1 MNKKIITIIFALAA
15 VYSGAN
21 AQWKQ
26 GDVPPANTRQTKAT
40 IIDTA
45 QVTIYYAF
53 NATNVKDE
61 KTYIDLG
68 WLLVGKRYTKYASY
82 FLAHTDSTYRDVVK
96 KYAHG
101 GGVPR
106 QSNGGKFP
114 SLWSEYQ
121 YDEIFI
127 KDNKLTEYAVMPMA
141 MVRDNCQYTE
151 AYPLQQWALKDEQ
164 QTVCGYRC
172 QKATCR
178 WRGRDYVAWFT
189 AEIPVRCGPWKFGGL
204 PGLIMKV
211 SDTKGEY
218 TFECV
223 QVERRK
229 RPIKQYDF
237 RSFKT
242 VKRDYMLKL
251 QKKININ
258 WTTVLYGGRVT
269 SLEGNNFPDK
279 PYSPMELE

>member
-1 MNKKIITIIFALAA
+1 MNRRILTIILALAA
-15 VYSGAN
+15 ICSGAS

-26 GDVPPANTRQTKAT
+26 GNVPPAITRQTKAT

-61 KTYIDLG
+61 NTYIDLG
-68 WLLVGKRYTKYASY
+68 WLLVGKHYSKYASY
-82 FLAHTDSTYRDVVK
+82 FMAHSDSTYHNVVK
-96 KYAHG
+96 KYAHVG
-101 GGVPR
+101 SAPR
-106 QSNGGKFP
+106 QNNGGKFP

-127 KDNKLTEYAVMPMA
+127 RDNKLTEYAVMPMA

-151 AYPLQQWALKDEQ
+151 AYPLQQWTLKEEQ

-172 QKATCR
+172 QKATCH
-178 WRGRDYVAWFT
+178 WRGRDYEAWFT
-189 AEIPVRCGPWKFGGL
+189 TEIPIRRGPWKFGGL

-211 SDTKGEY
+211 CDSKGEY

-223 QVERRK
+223 QVDSRK

-237 RSFKT
+237 RSFKK
-242 VKRDYMLKL
+242 VKRENLLKL
-251 QKKININ
+251 QQKININ
-258 WTTVLYGGRVT
+258 WTTVLYGGKVT
-269 SLEGNNFPDK
+269 TLEGNQFPDI

>member
-1 MNKKIITIIFALAA
+1 MNKRIITLSLALAA
-15 VYSGAN
+15 VCGGAN

-53 NATNVKDE
+53 NTTNVKDE

-172 QKATCR
+172 LKATCR

>member
-1 MNKKIITIIFALAA
+1 MKNILLFFCLFCCTNCF
-15 VYSGAN
+15 

-26 GDVPPANTRQTKAT
+26 GNVPPTNTRQTKAT

-53 NATNVKDE
+53 NATDVKDE

-82 FLAHTDSTYRDVVK
+82 FLAHTDSTYREVVK
-96 KYAHG
+96 RYAHG
-101 GGVPR
+101 GSAPR
-106 QSNGGKFP
+106 QSSGGRFP

-151 AYPLQQWALKDEQ
+151 GYPLQQWALKDVQ
-164 QTVCGYRC
+164 QTICGYHC
-172 QKATCR
+172 QKATCH

-189 AEIPVRCGPWKFGGL
+189 PEIPIRRGPWKFGGL

-223 QVERRK
+223 QVERRE

-237 RSFKT
+237 RSFKA

-258 WTTVLYGGRVT
+258 WTTVLYGGKVT
-269 SLEGNNFPDK
+269 TLEGNGFPDM
-279 PYSPMELE
+279 PYSPLELE